1 MVNRNTPG
9 TIKSGEQLLEVVQ
22 ALQKLGGA
30 GVTELGEYLDMEKS
44 HVHKYLKTLEQ
55 TKYVDNTD
63 GEYALSFMF
72 ITHAEHVK
80 KQSKLCQVAKNRVE
94 KMANNVDD
102 VVKFSVKQG
111 NYSIGVYINNDSN
124 MFQVNFL
131 PGRREYLHQSAPGKA
146 MLAEESD
153 ERIRAY
159 VEETGLPP
167 REDDTVT
174 TAEELFAEVS
184 TIRDRGFAIS
194 SGEWHEK
201 INGIG
206 AVITGPTGKVG
217 AINVFGPAASL
228 PEEYLIEEYGD
239 DLLRITSQIE
249 HKVEQE
255 MEA

>member
-1 MVNRNTPG
+1 MSQPDRSG
-9 TIKSGEQLLEVVQ
+9 TIKSGEQMLEVIQ
-22 ALQKLGGA
+22 ALQELNGA
-30 GVTELGEYLDMEKS
+30 GVTELGEFLGMDRS
-44 HVHKYLKTLEQ
+44 HVHKYLKTLET

-80 KQSKLCQVAKNRVE
+80 RHSKLCQVAKNRVE
-94 KMANNVDD
+94 KLSNNVDD

-153 ERIRAY
+153 ERIREY
-159 VEETGLPP
+159 VEQTGLPA
-167 REDDTVT
+167 REDSTIT
-174 TAEELFAEVS
+174 SAERLFEEVA

-206 AVITGPTGKVG
+206 AVIVGPTGNVG
-217 AINVFGPAASL
+217 AINIFGPATSL
-228 PEEYLIEEYGD
+228 PEEYLIDEYGD
-239 DLLRITSQIE
+239 GLLRITSQIE
-249 HKVEQE
+249 HKLEQE
-255 MEA
+255 LQP

>member
-1 MVNRNTPG
+1 MSDPDRTG

-22 ALQKLGGA
+22 ALQELGRA
-30 GVTELGEYLDMEKS
+30 GVTELGEYLGMNRS

-55 TKYVDNTD
+55 AKYVDNTD
-63 GEYALSFMF
+63 GEYSLSFMF

-94 KMANNVDD
+94 AISNNVDD

-111 NYSIGVYINNDSN
+111 HYSIGVYINNDSN
-124 MFQVNFL
+124 IFQVNFL

-146 MLAEESD
+146 MLAEETD
-153 ERIRAY
+153 EWIREYIEA
-159 VEETGLPP
+159 TGLPP
-167 REDDTVT
+167 RVKNTITNAED
-174 TAEELFAEVS
+174 LFAEVA

-206 AVITGPTGKVG
+206 AVIVGPTGEVG
-217 AINVFGPAASL
+217 AINIFGPATSL
-228 PEEYLIEEYGD
+228 PEEYLAEEYGD
-239 DLLRITSQIE
+239 DLVRITSQIE

-255 MEA
+255 SET

>member
-1 MVNRNTPG
+1 MRNRDTPG
-9 TIKSGEQLLEVVQ
+9 TIKAGERLLETVQ
-22 ALQKLGGA
+22 ALQELGEA
-30 GVTELGEYLDMEKS
+30 GVTELGEYLEMDKS
-44 HVHKYLKTLEQ
+44 HVHKYLKTLER
-55 TKYVDNTD
+55 TRYVDNAD
-63 GEYALSFMF
+63 GRYSLSFMF
-72 ITHAEHVK
+72 VTHGEHVK
-80 KQSKLCQVAKNRVE
+80 KQSKLCQVAKSRVE
-94 KMANNVDD
+94 KMADNVDD

-111 NYSIGVYINNDSN
+111 RYSIGVYINNDSN

-153 ERIRAY
+153 ERIREYA
-159 VEETGLPP
+159 EETGLPP
-167 REDDTVT
+167 RENGTIT

-206 AVITGPTGKVG
+206 AVIVGPTGEVG

-228 PEEYLIEEYGD
+228 PEEYLLQEYGD

-249 HKVEQE
+249 HKLEQE
-255 MEA
+255 SEA

>member
-1 MVNRNTPG
+1 MGEVDRSG
-9 TIKSGEQLLEVVQ
+9 TIKSGEQMLEVIQ
-22 ALQKLGGA
+22 ALQELNGA
-30 GVTELGEYLDMEKS
+30 GVTELGDFLGRDKS
-44 HVHKYLKTLEQ
+44 HVHKYLKTLEKM
-55 TKYVDNTD
+55 KYVDNTD

-80 KQSKLCQVAKNRVE
+80 KQSKLCQVAKNRIE
-94 KMANNVDD
+94 KLSNNVDD

-146 MLAEESD
+146 MLAEQSD
-153 ERIRAY
+153 DRIREY
-159 VEETGLPP
+159 VEETGLPS
-167 REDDTVT
+167 REDSTIT
-174 TAEELFAEVS
+174 SAAELFEEMDA
-184 TIRDRGFAIS
+184 IRERGFAIS

-206 AVITGPTGKVG
+206 AVIVEPTGNVG
-217 AINVFGPAASL
+217 AINIFGPATSL
-228 PEEYLIEEYGD
+228 SEEYLIDEYGD
-239 DLLRITSQIE
+239 DILRITSQIE

-255 MEA
+255 LQT